1 MGGERGAMKKSWM
14 LPAVVGVLLVAAAPT
29 MAQSDLQALA
39 REVERLRADLVDL
52 QRFLYA
58 GEGELPVPAPS
69 TAAGPDIAPLQQGLQ
84 RLEESVR
91 QLTGRIEE
99 TEHRQRQLLARMDGL
114 IGDLDARFAA
124 LEGGTVAAVPD
135 AAATDTATAAPDAAA
150 AAPEGESVAA
160 ATVLPPGSAMERYNF
175 AFSLL
180 RKADY
185 EAAEAAFVEFIA
197 LYPDNELTGNAYYWL
212 GSVHFVRDRFRD
224 AAVAFLKGYSGTPTG
239 PKAADNLFKLGA
251 ALSRDGKLKEACA
264 VFEKLDKEFPGAARA
279 LLDEAAVEAA
289 AAGCG

>member
-1 MGGERGAMKKSWM
+1 MGGERGAMRKSWM
-14 LPAVVGVLLVAAAPT
+14 LLAAVGALLVAAAPAL
-29 MAQSDLQALA
+29 AQSDLQALA

-84 RLEESVR
+84 RLEEGIR

-124 LEGGTVAAVPD
+124 LEGGTVAPAPD
-135 AAATDTATAAPDAAA
+135 ATADTATAATDATA

-264 VFEKLDKEFPGAARA
+264 VFEKLAGEFPGAPRA

-289 AAGCG
+289 AARCG

>member
-1 MGGERGAMKKSWM
+1 M
-14 LPAVVGVLLVAAAPT
+14 LLAAVGVLLVAAAPAL
-29 MAQSDLQALA
+29 AQSDLQALA

-84 RLEESVR
+84 RLEEGIR

-124 LEGGTVAAVPD
+124 LEGGAVAPAPD
-135 AAATDTATAAPDAAA
+135 TAADTATAATDAAA

-264 VFEKLDKEFPGAARA
+264 VFEKLAGEFPGAPRA

-289 AAGCG
+289 AARCG

>member
-1 MGGERGAMKKSWM
+1 M
-14 LPAVVGVLLVAAAPT
+14 AV
-29 MAQSDLQALA
+29 
-39 REVERLRADLVDL
+39 
-52 QRFLYA
+52 
-58 GEGELPVPAPS
+58 
-69 TAAGPDIAPLQQGLQ
+69 
-84 RLEESVR
+84 
-91 QLTGRIEE
+91 
-99 TEHRQRQLLARMDGL
+99 
-114 IGDLDARFAA
+114 
-124 LEGGTVAAVPD
+124 VPD

>member
-1 MGGERGAMKKSWM
+1 M
-14 LPAVVGVLLVAAAPT
+14 LLAAVGVLLMAAAPAP
-29 MAQSDLQALA
+29 AQSDLQALA

-58 GEGELPVPAPS
+58 GEGELPIP
-69 TAAGPDIAPLQQGLQ
+69 AAGPDIAPLQQGLQ
-84 RLEESVR
+84 RLEEGIR

-124 LEGGTVAAVPD
+124 LGGGTVAA
-135 AAATDTATAAPDAAA
+135 APDAAVSDTA
-150 AAPEGESVAA
+150 TVATDAAPEGESVAA
-160 ATVLPPGSAMERYNF
+160 ATILPPGSTMERYNF

-180 RKADY
+180 RKANY

-264 VFEKLDKEFPGAARA
+264 VFEKLAGEFPGAPRA

-289 AAGCG
+289 AARCG